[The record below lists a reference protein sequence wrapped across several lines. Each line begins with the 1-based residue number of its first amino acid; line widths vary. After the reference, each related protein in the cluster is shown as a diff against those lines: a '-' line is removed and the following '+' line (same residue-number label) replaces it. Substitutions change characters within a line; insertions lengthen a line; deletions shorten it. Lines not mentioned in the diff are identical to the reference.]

1 MTSALCVC
9 VCACVRACVRACACV
24 CVQREEAPLREE
36 APAKGRAGKRVVVI
50 GGGPVGAMCVGNA

>member
-1 MTSALCVC
+1 M
-9 VCACVRACVRACACV
+9 CACVRACVRACACA
-24 CVQREEAPLREE
+24 CVQREEVPLREE